1 MKYFALA
8 STLLATVFA
17 APAAQ
22 GRTENIDITDFFV
35 RKTGDKIVAFDFKLS
50 GNDAKDLV
58 CKTGAIA
65 SLPSDTIT
73 CGDSNYR
80 FVLTKGKETE
90 FALSIYHQTGIASGL
105 YASGTVPT
113 HCRAGG
119 AGPDDFICGQVGAV
133 TIVIA
138 S

>member
-1 MKYFALA
+1 MKYFAVA
-8 STLLATVFA
+8 SALLATAFA

-22 GRTENIDITDFFV
+22 GRTENINITDLFV
-35 RKTGDKIVAFDFKLS
+35 RKNGDKITAFDFKLS

-65 SLPSDTIT
+65 SLPSETIT

-80 FVLTKGKETE
+80 FVLTKGKETDYS
-90 FALSIYHQTGIASGL
+90 LTIYHQTGVASGL
-105 YASGTVPT
+105 YGAGAVPT
-113 HCRAGG
+113 YCRAGG
-119 AGPDDFICGQVGAV
+119 TGPKDRICGQVGAL